1 MEIKAKYINHSIA
14 VNGVVSLSFALET
27 PKRLER
33 TEDLNQ
39 LLTKLQVGKQLLKID
54 IDIAREKRS
63 LDANAYFHVLI
74 HKIAERLEVSDDE
87 VKVRMVV
94 SYGELAKDEN
104 GEYIELKLPSNITPE
119 IFYKY
124 VEFVGDEI
132 DECGKT
138 WNKYLAYK
146 ETHTFDSKEMSKL
159 LEGTIYEA
167 QELGIDTRTPDEVA
181 KMISLMERKNV

>member
-1 MEIKAKYINHSIA
+1 MEFKAKYINHFIV
-14 VNGVVSLSFALET
+14 VNGVVSLTFALEA
-27 PKRLER
+27 PNKLER
-33 TEDLNQ
+33 TEELNQ
-39 LLTKLQVGKQLLKID
+39 LLLRLASQNKPLKIG

-104 GEYIELKLPSNITPE
+104 GEYIELKLPSNVTPE

-146 ETHTFDSKEMSKL
+146 ETHTLDSKEMSKL

-181 KMISLMERKNV
+181 KMISLMEGK